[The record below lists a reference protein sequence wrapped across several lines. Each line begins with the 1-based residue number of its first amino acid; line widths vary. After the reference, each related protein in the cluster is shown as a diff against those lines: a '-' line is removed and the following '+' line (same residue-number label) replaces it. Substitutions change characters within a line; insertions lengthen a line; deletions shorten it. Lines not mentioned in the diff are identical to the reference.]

1 MANYKGPTEGGA
13 GGKKGH
19 SNMEHWTH
27 TEELKDASSKRRR
40 QDDVHYSREGV
51 AESQK
56 KSIRP
61 VRR

>member
-27 TEELKDASSKRRR
+27 TGELKDASNKRRR
-40 QDDVHYSREGV
+40 QNDVRDSRKGV
-51 AESQK
+51 AETQK

-61 VRR
+61 ALR

>member
-27 TEELKDASSKRRR
+27 TEELKDSSNKRRR
-40 QDDVHYSREGV
+40 HDDVRYSKEGI
-51 AESQK
+51 AEA
-56 KSIRP
+56 IRKYSLHG
-61 VRR
+61 